1 MPYLKLLHAKGS
13 QVHGLSRDVTTL
25 GRSGEA
31 DIAIRGDRGVSKLHA
46 RIKTEAS
53 GYVIADLDSRNG
65 TYVNDHKVGDEPAPL
80 LPGDHIRIGQTIL
93 VFEAGEPAGA
103 GSAGGKSAGE
113 PAGAGSAWEAPEG
126 TEPEESTDDL
136 QAPASLFRVDQLPY
150 TMAGGTPGLRR
161 EDTDGQLLKLTELS
175 KEVMTS
181 RSETELGDLV
191 TRSLLEWLEA
201 DCCAIVHPVET
212 GDGYDFEIQTLAS
225 RPGCEDRS
233 ISISTTAVK
242 QALENR
248 MASITSNA
256 LGDER
261 FRDQQSV
268 IVRRLVSILCV
279 PLWHEDRVLGLL
291 YLDSSDPT
299 VQFTVDHLGLSSAV
313 ANLTAI
319 KTDNLRLFDA
329 AVARSALDKELALA
343 GEIQAGLLPG
353 ESYAFNMLA
362 CAGKHVSCEEI
373 GGDYYDFIPYSD
385 DALTVTIADVTGHGP
400 SSALLMV
407 ACKTMLT
414 TLIDTGIPL
423 EERVRRL
430 NEYMIHHSVASQF
443 ITFFHAEI
451 DTRAKTLRYCNAGHN
466 PPMLLSPAET
476 PLEKLAPASPP
487 LGILSCT
494 FEAETTAFMPGTK
507 LVMYT
512 DGVTE
517 AANAAGELYEERR
530 LESLLTEHR
539 RQNAGDLKDTVMASV
554 FGFSAG
560 SRQCDDVT
568 LAVVE
573 HTCAAP

>member
-1 MPYLKLLHAKGS
+1 MPYLKLLHGKDS
-13 QVHGLSRDVTTL
+13 QVHVLSRDVTTL
-25 GRSGEA
+25 GRAGEA

-46 RIKTEAS
+46 RIETEAS
-53 GYVIADLDSRNG
+53 GYVIVDMGSRNG
-65 TYVNDHKVGDEPAPL
+65 TYVNDHPIGGEPAPL
-80 LPGDHIRIGQTIL
+80 LPGDRIRLGRSVF
-93 VFEAGEPAGA
+93 VFEGGE
-103 GSAGGKSAGE
+103 
-113 PAGAGSAWEAPEG
+113 PEG
-126 TEPEESTDDL
+126 TVPEERTDDL
-136 QAPASLFRVDQLPY
+136 QAPASLFRADQLPY
-150 TMAGGTPGLRR
+150 TMAGGTPAVRP
-161 EDTDGQLLKLTELS
+161 EDTDGRLLKLTELS

-181 RSETELGDLV
+181 RSEAELGALV

-201 DCCAIVHPVET
+201 DCCAIVHPVES

-225 RPGCEDRS
+225 RPGYEGRS

-261 FRDQQSV
+261 FRDRQSV

-279 PLWHEDRVLGLL
+279 PLWHEDRVFGLL
-291 YLDSSDPT
+291 YLDSSDPA
-299 VQFTVDHLGLSSAV
+299 VQFSVDHLGLSSAV

-329 AVARSALDKELALA
+329 AVAKSALDKELALA

-353 ESYAFNMLA
+353 ESYAFNTLS
-362 CAGKHVSCEEI
+362 CAGTHVSCEEI
-373 GGDYYDFIPYSD
+373 GGDYYDFIPLGKD
-385 DALTVTIADVTGHGP
+385 VLTVTIADVTGHGP

-414 TLIDTGIPL
+414 TLIDIGVPL
-423 EERVRRL
+423 VERVGRL
-430 NEYMIHHSVASQF
+430 NQYILHHSSVSQF

-451 DTRAKTLRYCNAGHN
+451 DIRAKTLSYCNAGHN
-466 PPMLLSPAET
+466 PPMLLSQDGPVQ
-476 PLEKLAPASPP
+476 KLPPVTPP
-487 LGILSCT
+487 LGIAAVS
-494 FEAETTAFMPGTK
+494 FETETVRFEPGTK

-517 AANAAGELYEERR
+517 AANAVGELYEEQR
-530 LESLLTEHR
+530 LESLLTKHR
-539 RQNAGDLKDTVMASV
+539 RQGAGALKDTVMAAV

-573 HTCAAP
+573 FAGA

>member
-1 MPYLKLLHAKGS
+1 MPYLKLLHGKDS
-13 QVHGLSRDVTTL
+13 QVHVLSRDVTTL

-46 RIKTEAS
+46 RIETEAS
-53 GYVIADLDSRNG
+53 GYVIADLGSRNG
-65 TYVNDHKVGDEPAPL
+65 TYVNDHPIGGEPAPL
-80 LPGDHIRIGQTIL
+80 LPGDRIRLGQSVF
-93 VFEAGEPAGA
+93 VFEGGE
-103 GSAGGKSAGE
+103 
-113 PAGAGSAWEAPEG
+113 PEG
-126 TEPEESTDDL
+126 TVPEERTDDL
-136 QAPASLFRVDQLPY
+136 QAPASLFRADQLPF
-150 TMAGGTPGLRR
+150 TMAGGTPAVRP
-161 EDTDGQLLKLTELS
+161 EDTDGRLLKLTELS

-181 RSETELGDLV
+181 RSEAELGALV

-201 DCCAIVHPVET
+201 DCCAIVHPVES

-225 RPGCEDRS
+225 RPGYEGRS

-261 FRDQQSV
+261 FRDRQSV

-279 PLWHEDRVLGLL
+279 PLWHEDRVFGLL
-291 YLDSSDPT
+291 YLDSSDPA

-329 AVARSALDKELALA
+329 AVAKSALDKELALA

-353 ESYAFNMLA
+353 ESYAFNTLA
-362 CAGKHVSCEEI
+362 CAGTHVSCEEI
-373 GGDYYDFIPYSD
+373 GGDYYDFIPLGED
-385 DALTVTIADVTGHGP
+385 VLTVTIADVTGHGP

-414 TLIDTGIPL
+414 TLVDIGVPL
-423 EERVRRL
+423 VERVGRL
-430 NEYMIHHSVASQF
+430 NEYILHHSSVSQF

-451 DTRAKTLRYCNAGHN
+451 DIRAKTLSYCNAGHN
-466 PPMLLSPAET
+466 PPMLLSQDGPVQ
-476 PLEKLAPASPP
+476 KLPPVTPP
-487 LGILSCT
+487 LGIAAVS
-494 FEAETTAFMPGTK
+494 FETETVRFEPGTR

-517 AANAAGELYEERR
+517 AANPDGELFEEQR
-530 LESLLTEHR
+530 LESLLTKHR
-539 RQNAGDLKDTVMASV
+539 RQGAGALKDTVMAAV

-573 HTCAAP
+573 FAGA

>member
-1 MPYLKLLHAKGS
+1 MPYLKLLHGKDS
-13 QVHGLSRDVTTL
+13 QVHVLSRDVTTL

-46 RIKTEAS
+46 RIETEAS
-53 GYVIADLDSRNG
+53 GYVIADLGSRNG
-65 TYVNDHKVGDEPAPL
+65 TYVNDHPIGGEPAPL
-80 LPGDHIRIGQTIL
+80 LPGDRIRLGRSVF
-93 VFEAGEPAGA
+93 VFEGGE
-103 GSAGGKSAGE
+103 
-113 PAGAGSAWEAPEG
+113 PEG
-126 TEPEESTDDL
+126 TVPEERTDDL
-136 QAPASLFRVDQLPY
+136 QAPASLFRADRLPF
-150 TMAGGTPGLRR
+150 TMAGGTPAVRP
-161 EDTDGQLLKLTELS
+161 EDTDGRLLKLTELS

-181 RSETELGDLV
+181 RSEAELGALV

-201 DCCAIVHPVET
+201 DCCAIVHPVES

-225 RPGCEDRS
+225 RPGYEGRS

-261 FRDQQSV
+261 FRDRQSV

-279 PLWHEDRVLGLL
+279 PLWHEDRVFGLL
-291 YLDSSDPT
+291 YLDSSDPA
-299 VQFTVDHLGLSSAV
+299 VQFSVDHLGLSSAV

-329 AVARSALDKELALA
+329 AVAKSALDKELALA

-353 ESYAFNMLA
+353 ESYAFNTLA
-362 CAGKHVSCEEI
+362 CAGTHVSCEEI
-373 GGDYYDFIPYSD
+373 GGDYYDFIPLGED
-385 DALTVTIADVTGHGP
+385 VLTVTIADVTGHGP

-414 TLIDTGIPL
+414 TLVDIGVPL
-423 EERVRRL
+423 VERVGRL
-430 NEYMIHHSVASQF
+430 NEYILHHSSVSQF

-451 DTRAKTLRYCNAGHN
+451 DIRAKTLSYCNAGHN
-466 PPMLLSPAET
+466 PPMLLSQDGPVQ
-476 PLEKLAPASPP
+476 KLPPVTPP
-487 LGILSCT
+487 LGIAAVS
-494 FEAETTAFMPGTK
+494 FETETVRFEPGTR

-517 AANAAGELYEERR
+517 AANPDGELFEEQR
-530 LESLLTEHR
+530 LESLLTKHR
-539 RQNAGDLKDTVMASV
+539 RQGAGAMKDTVMAAV

-573 HTCAAP
+573 FAGA

>member
-1 MPYLKLLHAKGS
+1 MPYLKLLYAEEP
-13 QVHGLSRDVTTL
+13 QVHVLSRDVTTL

-31 DIAIRGDRGVSKLHA
+31 DIALRGDRGVSKLHA
-46 RIKTEAS
+46 RIETEAS
-53 GYVIADLDSRNG
+53 GYVIADLGSRNG
-65 TYVNDHKVGDEPAPL
+65 TYVNDHPVGGEPAPL
-80 LPGDHIRIGQTIL
+80 LPGDRIRLGRSVF
-93 VFEAGEPAGA
+93 VFEGGEPGVAGPAGEASGGTEPAGN
-103 GSAGGKSAGE
+103 
-113 PAGAGSAWEAPEG
+113 
-126 TEPEESTDDL
+126 EPEESTDDL
-136 QAPASLFRVDQLPY
+136 QAPASLFRADRLPY
-150 TMAGGTPGLRR
+150 TMAGGTPPERH
-161 EDTDGQLLKLTELS
+161 EDIDGRLLKLTELS
-175 KEVMTS
+175 KEVMTA
-181 RSETELGDLV
+181 RSEAELGALV
-191 TRSLLEWLEA
+191 TRNLLEWLEA
-201 DCCAIVHPVET
+201 DCCAIVHPIEA

-225 RPGCEDRS
+225 RPGYEDRS

-261 FRDQQSV
+261 FRDRQSV

-279 PLWHEDRVLGLL
+279 PLWHEDRVFGLL
-291 YLDSSDPT
+291 YLDSADPA

-329 AVARSALDKELALA
+329 AVAKSALDKELALA

-353 ESYAFNMLA
+353 ESYAFNTLA
-362 CAGKHVSCEEI
+362 CAGTHVSCEEI
-373 GGDYYDFIPYSD
+373 GGDYYDFIPYGD
-385 DALTVTIADVTGHGP
+385 DVLTVTIADVTGHGP

-414 TLIDTGIPL
+414 TLIDIGVPL
-423 EERVRRL
+423 VERVGRL
-430 NEYMIHHSVASQF
+430 NEYILHHSSVSQF
-443 ITFFHAEI
+443 ITFFHADI
-451 DTRAKTLRYCNAGHN
+451 DTRASILRYCNAGHN
-466 PPMLLSPAET
+466 PPMLLSGAGPVQ
-476 PLEKLAPASPP
+476 KLHPVTPP
-487 LGILSCT
+487 LGIAAVS
-494 FEAETTAFMPGTK
+494 FEVETVRFEPGTK

-517 AANAAGELYEERR
+517 AANAGGELYEEQR
-530 LESLLTEHR
+530 LESLVTKHR
-539 RQNAGDLKDTVMASV
+539 RQDAGALKDTVMAAV

-573 HTCAAP
+573 HTQAQ

>member
-1 MPYLKLLHAKGS
+1 MTYLKLLHGKDS
-13 QVHGLSRDVTTL
+13 QVHVLSRDVTTL

-46 RIKTEAS
+46 RIETEVS
-53 GYVIADLDSRNG
+53 GYVIADLGSRNG
-65 TYVNDHKVGDEPAPL
+65 TYVNDHPIGGEPAPL
-80 LPGDHIRIGQTIL
+80 LPGDRIRLGRSVF
-93 VFEAGEPAGA
+93 VFEGGE
-103 GSAGGKSAGE
+103 
-113 PAGAGSAWEAPEG
+113 PEG
-126 TEPEESTDDL
+126 TVPEERTDDL
-136 QAPASLFRVDQLPY
+136 QAPASLFRADRLPF
-150 TMAGGTPGLRR
+150 TMAGGTPAVRP
-161 EDTDGQLLKLTELS
+161 EDTDGRLLKLTELS

-181 RSETELGDLV
+181 RSEAELGALV

-201 DCCAIVHPVET
+201 DCCAIVHPVES

-225 RPGCEDRS
+225 RPGYEGRS

-261 FRDQQSV
+261 FRDRQSV

-279 PLWHEDRVLGLL
+279 PLWHEDRVFGLL
-291 YLDSSDPT
+291 YLDSSDPA

-329 AVARSALDKELALA
+329 AVAKSALDKELALA

-353 ESYAFNMLA
+353 ESYAFNTLA
-362 CAGKHVSCEEI
+362 CAGTHVSCEEI
-373 GGDYYDFIPYSD
+373 GGDYYDFIPLGED
-385 DALTVTIADVTGHGP
+385 VLTVTIADVTGHGP

-414 TLIDTGIPL
+414 TLVDIGVPL
-423 EERVRRL
+423 VERVGRL
-430 NEYMIHHSVASQF
+430 NEYILHHSSVSQF

-451 DTRAKTLRYCNAGHN
+451 DIRAKTLSYCNAGHN
-466 PPMLLSPAET
+466 PPMLLSQDGPVQ
-476 PLEKLAPASPP
+476 KLPPVTPP
-487 LGILSCT
+487 LGIAAVS
-494 FEAETTAFMPGTK
+494 FETETVRFEPGTR

-517 AANAAGELYEERR
+517 AANPDGELFEEQR
-530 LESLLTEHR
+530 LESLLTKHR
-539 RQNAGDLKDTVMASV
+539 RQGAGAMKDTVMAAV

-573 HTCAAP
+573 FAGA

>member
-1 MPYLKLLHAKGS
+1 MPYLKLLRAKDP
-13 QVHGLSRDVTTL
+13 QVHVLSGDSTTL

-31 DIAIRGDRGVSKLHA
+31 DIAIRGDRGVSKRHA
-46 RIKTEAS
+46 RIETEAS
-53 GYVIADLDSRNG
+53 GYAIADLGSRNG
-65 TYVNDHKVGDEPAPL
+65 TYVNDHPVGGEPAPL
-80 LPGDHIRIGQTIL
+80 LSGDHIRIGRTVL

-103 GSAGGKSAGE
+103 KSAGE
-113 PAGAGSAWEAPEG
+113 AHAGKEPEVS
-126 TEPEESTDDL
+126 TDAEESTNDL
-136 QAPASLFRVDQLPY
+136 HAPPSLFRADQLPY
-150 TMAGGTPGLRR
+150 TMAGGTHGLRR
-161 EDTDGQLLKLTELS
+161 EEADGQLLKLTELS
-175 KEVMTS
+175 KEVMTA
-181 RSETELGDLV
+181 RSEAELGDLV
-191 TRSLLEWLEA
+191 TRSLLEWLAA

-225 RPGCEDRS
+225 RPGYGDRS

-279 PLWHEDRVLGLL
+279 PLWHEDRVFGLL
-291 YLDSSDPT
+291 YLDSADPA

-353 ESYAFNMLA
+353 ESYAFGALA

-373 GGDYYDFIPYSD
+373 GGDYYDFIPYGEEV
-385 DALTVTIADVTGHGP
+385 LTVTIADVTGHGP

-414 TLIDTGIPL
+414 TLIDIGVPL
-423 EERVRRL
+423 VERVGRL
-430 NEYMIHHSVASQF
+430 NEYILHHSTGSQF

-451 DTRAKTLRYCNAGHN
+451 SLADRTLRYCNAGHN

-507 LVMYT
+507 LIMYT

-517 AANAAGELYEERR
+517 AASPDGELYEEQR
-530 LESLLTEHR
+530 LESLLTKHR
-539 RQNAGDLKDTVMASV
+539 HQDAGDLKDTVMAEV
-554 FGFSAG
+554 FKFSAG

-573 HTCAAP
+573 HT

>member
-1 MPYLKLLHAKGS
+1 MPYLKLLHGKDS
-13 QVHGLSRDVTTL
+13 QVHVLSRDVTTL

-46 RIKTEAS
+46 RIETEAS
-53 GYVIADLDSRNG
+53 GYVIADLGSRNG
-65 TYVNDHKVGDEPAPL
+65 TYVNDHPIGGEPAPL
-80 LPGDHIRIGQTIL
+80 LPGDRIRLGRSVF
-93 VFEAGEPAGA
+93 VFEGGE
-103 GSAGGKSAGE
+103 
-113 PAGAGSAWEAPEG
+113 PEG
-126 TEPEESTDDL
+126 TVPEERTDDL
-136 QAPASLFRVDQLPY
+136 QAPASLFRADRLPF
-150 TMAGGTPGLRR
+150 TMAGGTPAVRP
-161 EDTDGQLLKLTELS
+161 EDTDGRLLKLTELS

-181 RSETELGDLV
+181 RSEAELGALV

-201 DCCAIVHPVET
+201 DCCAIVHPVES

-225 RPGCEDRS
+225 RPGYEGRS

-261 FRDQQSV
+261 FRDRQSV

-279 PLWHEDRVLGLL
+279 PLWHEDRVFGLL
-291 YLDSSDPT
+291 YLDSSDPA
-299 VQFTVDHLGLSSAV
+299 VQFSVDHLGLSSAV

-353 ESYAFNMLA
+353 ESYAFNTLA
-362 CAGKHVSCEEI
+362 CAGTHVSCEEI
-373 GGDYYDFIPYSD
+373 GGDYYDFIPLGED
-385 DALTVTIADVTGHGP
+385 VLTVTIADVTGHGP

-414 TLIDTGIPL
+414 TLVDIGVPL
-423 EERVRRL
+423 VERVGRL
-430 NEYMIHHSVASQF
+430 NEYILHHSSVSQF

-451 DTRAKTLRYCNAGHN
+451 DIRAKTLSYCNAGHN
-466 PPMLLSPAET
+466 PPMLLSQDGPVQ
-476 PLEKLAPASPP
+476 KLPPVTPP
-487 LGILSCT
+487 LGIAAVS
-494 FEAETTAFMPGTK
+494 FETETVRFEPGTR

-517 AANAAGELYEERR
+517 AANPDGELFEEQR
-530 LESLLTEHR
+530 LESLLTKHR
-539 RQNAGDLKDTVMASV
+539 RQGAGAMKDTVMAAV

-573 HTCAAP
+573 FAGA

>member
-1 MPYLKLLHAKGS
+1 MPYLKLLHGKDS
-13 QVHGLSRDVTTL
+13 QVHVLSRDVTTL

-46 RIKTEAS
+46 RIETEAS
-53 GYVIADLDSRNG
+53 GYAIADLGSRNG
-65 TYVNDHKVGDEPAPL
+65 TYVNDHPIGGEPAPL
-80 LPGDHIRIGQTIL
+80 LPGDRIRLGRSVF
-93 VFEAGEPAGA
+93 VFEGGE
-103 GSAGGKSAGE
+103 
-113 PAGAGSAWEAPEG
+113 PEG
-126 TEPEESTDDL
+126 TVPEERTDDL
-136 QAPASLFRVDQLPY
+136 LAPASLFRADRLPY
-150 TMAGGTPGLRR
+150 TMAGGTPAVRP
-161 EDTDGQLLKLTELS
+161 EDTDGRLLKLTELS

-181 RSETELGDLV
+181 RSEAELGALV

-201 DCCAIVHPVET
+201 DCCAIVHPVES

-225 RPGCEDRS
+225 RPGYEGRS

-261 FRDQQSV
+261 FRDRQSV

-279 PLWHEDRVLGLL
+279 PLWHEDRVFGLL
-291 YLDSSDPT
+291 YLDSSDPA

-329 AVARSALDKELALA
+329 AVAKSALDKELALA

-353 ESYAFNMLA
+353 ESYAFNTLA
-362 CAGKHVSCEEI
+362 CAGTHVSCEEI
-373 GGDYYDFIPYSD
+373 GGDYYDFIPFGEGV
-385 DALTVTIADVTGHGP
+385 LTVTIADVTGHGP

-414 TLIDTGIPL
+414 TLVDIGVPL
-423 EERVRRL
+423 VERVGRL
-430 NEYMIHHSVASQF
+430 NQYILHHSSVSQF

-451 DTRAKTLRYCNAGHN
+451 DIRAKTLRYCNAGHN
-466 PPMLLSPAET
+466 PPMLLSQDGPVQ
-476 PLEKLAPASPP
+476 KLPPVTPP
-487 LGILSCT
+487 LGIAAVS
-494 FEAETTAFMPGTK
+494 FETETVRFEPGTR

-517 AANAAGELYEERR
+517 AANPDGELFEEQR
-530 LESLLTEHR
+530 LESLLTKHR
-539 RQNAGDLKDTVMASV
+539 RQGAGALKDTVMAAV

-573 HTCAAP
+573 HTGA

>member
-1 MPYLKLLHAKGS
+1 MPYLKLLHAKTP
-13 QVHGLSRDVTTL
+13 QVHALSRDVTVL

-46 RIKTEAS
+46 RIETEAS
-53 GYVIADLDSRNG
+53 GYVIADLGSRNG
-65 TYVNDHKVGDEPAPL
+65 TYVNDHPVGGEPAPL
-80 LPGDHIRIGQTIL
+80 LPGDRIRIGQTIL
-93 VFEAGEPAGA
+93 VFEAGAPSGA
-103 GSAGGKSAGE
+103 
-113 PAGAGSAWEAPEG
+113 
-126 TEPEESTDDL
+126 
-136 QAPASLFRVDQLPY
+136 APAAKEDGPQAQPSLFRADQLPY
-150 TMAGGTPGLRR
+150 TMAGRAGGTPAVKP
-161 EDTDGQLLKLTELS
+161 EETDSRLLKLTELS
-175 KEVMTS
+175 KEVMTA
-181 RSETELGDLV
+181 RSEAELGALV

-201 DCCAIVHPVET
+201 DCCAIVQPVET
-212 GDGYDFEIQTLAS
+212 GDGYEFEIQTLAS
-225 RPGCEDRS
+225 RPGYEDRS

-261 FRDQQSV
+261 FRDRQSV
-268 IVRRLVSILCV
+268 IVRGLVSILCV
-279 PLWHEDRVLGLL
+279 PLWHEDRVFGLL
-291 YLDSSDPT
+291 YLDSADPA
-299 VQFTVDHLGLSSAV
+299 VQFSVDHLGLSSAV

-329 AVARSALDKELALA
+329 AVAKSALDKELALA

-353 ESYAFNMLA
+353 ESYAFNTLA
-362 CAGKHVSCEEI
+362 CAGTHVSCEEI
-373 GGDYYDFIPYSD
+373 GGDYYDFIPYGED
-385 DALTVTIADVTGHGP
+385 VLTVTIADVTGHGP

-414 TLIDTGIPL
+414 TLIDIGVPL
-423 EERVRRL
+423 VERVGRL
-430 NEYMIHHSVASQF
+430 NEYMLQHSSVSQF

-451 DTRAKTLRYCNAGHN
+451 DTRADTLRYCNAGHN
-466 PPMLLSPAET
+466 PPMLLAGEGPVQ
-476 PLEKLAPASPP
+476 KLHSVTPP
-487 LGILSCT
+487 LGIAAVS
-494 FEAETTAFMPGTK
+494 FEMEAVRFGPGTR

-517 AANAAGELYEERR
+517 AANADGELYEEQR
-530 LESLLTEHR
+530 LECLLTKHR
-539 RQNAGDLKDTVMASV
+539 RQDAGALKDTVMTAV

-573 HTCAAP
+573 HTGA

>member
-1 MPYLKLLHAKGS
+1 MPYLKLLHGKDS
-13 QVHGLSRDVTTL
+13 QVHVLSRDVTTL

-46 RIKTEAS
+46 RIETEAS
-53 GYVIADLDSRNG
+53 GYAIADLGSRNG
-65 TYVNDHKVGDEPAPL
+65 TYVNDHPIGGEPAPL
-80 LPGDHIRIGQTIL
+80 LSGDRIRLGRSVF
-93 VFEAGEPAGA
+93 VFEGGE
-103 GSAGGKSAGE
+103 
-113 PAGAGSAWEAPEG
+113 PEG
-126 TEPEESTDDL
+126 TVPEERTDDL
-136 QAPASLFRVDQLPY
+136 LAPASLFRADRLPY
-150 TMAGGTPGLRR
+150 TMAGGTPAVRP
-161 EDTDGQLLKLTELS
+161 EDTDGRLLKLTELS

-181 RSETELGDLV
+181 HSEAELGALV

-201 DCCAIVHPVET
+201 DCCAIVHPVES

-225 RPGCEDRS
+225 RPGYDGRS

-261 FRDQQSV
+261 FRDRQSV

-279 PLWHEDRVLGLL
+279 PLWHEDRVFGLL
-291 YLDSSDPT
+291 YLDSSDPA

-329 AVARSALDKELALA
+329 AVAKSALDKELALA

-353 ESYAFNMLA
+353 ESYAFNTLA
-362 CAGKHVSCEEI
+362 CAGTHVSCEEI
-373 GGDYYDFIPYSD
+373 GGDYYDFIPLGED
-385 DALTVTIADVTGHGP
+385 VLTVTIADVTGHGP

-414 TLIDTGIPL
+414 TLVDIGVPL
-423 EERVRRL
+423 VERVGRL
-430 NEYMIHHSVASQF
+430 NEYILHHSSVSQF

-451 DTRAKTLRYCNAGHN
+451 DIRAKTLRYCNAGHN
-466 PPMLLSPAET
+466 PPMLLSQDGPVQ
-476 PLEKLAPASPP
+476 KLPPVTPP
-487 LGILSCT
+487 LGIAAVS
-494 FEAETTAFMPGTK
+494 FETETVRFEPGTK

-517 AANAAGELYEERR
+517 AANAVGELYEEQR
-530 LESLLTEHR
+530 LESLLTKHR
-539 RQNAGDLKDTVMASV
+539 RQGAGALKDTVMAAV

-573 HTCAAP
+573 FAGA

>member
-1 MPYLKLLHAKGS
+1 MPYLKLLHAKDP
-13 QVHGLSRDVTTL
+13 QVHVLSRDVTTL

-31 DIAIRGDRGVSKLHA
+31 DIALRGDRGVSKLHA
-46 RIKTEAS
+46 RIETEAS
-53 GYVIADLDSRNG
+53 GYVISDLGSRNG
-65 TYVNDHKVGDEPAPL
+65 TYVNDHPVGGEPAPL
-80 LPGDHIRIGQTIL
+80 LPGDRIRLGRSVF
-93 VFEAGEPAGA
+93 VFEGGEPGGAVPAGEASWGA
-103 GSAGGKSAGE
+103 ESAGNE
-113 PAGAGSAWEAPEG
+113 PGGL
-126 TEPEESTDDL
+126 EPEESTDDL
-136 QAPASLFRVDQLPY
+136 QAPASLFRADQLPY
-150 TMAGGTPGLRR
+150 TMAGGTPAVRQ
-161 EDTDGQLLKLTELS
+161 EDTDGRLLKLTELS
-175 KEVMTS
+175 KEVMTA
-181 RSETELGDLV
+181 RSEAELGALV

-225 RPGCEDRS
+225 RPGYEDRS

-261 FRDQQSV
+261 FRDRQSV

-279 PLWHEDRVLGLL
+279 PLWHEDRVFGLL
-291 YLDSSDPT
+291 YLDSADPA
-299 VQFTVDHLGLSSAV
+299 VQFTVDQLGLSSAV

-329 AVARSALDKELALA
+329 AVAKSAMDKELALA

-353 ESYAFNMLA
+353 ESYAFNTLA
-362 CAGKHVSCEEI
+362 CAGAHVSCEEI
-373 GGDYYDFIPYSD
+373 GGDYYDFIPYGD
-385 DALTVTIADVTGHGP
+385 DVLTVTIADVTGHGP

-414 TLIDTGIPL
+414 TLIDIGVPL
-423 EERVRRL
+423 VERVGRL
-430 NEYMIHHSVASQF
+430 NEYILHHSSVSQF

-451 DTRAKTLRYCNAGHN
+451 DTRAKILRYCNAGHN
-466 PPMLLSPAET
+466 PPMLLPRDG
-476 PLEKLAPASPP
+476 PVQKLHPVTPP
-487 LGILSCT
+487 LGIAAVP
-494 FEAETTAFMPGTK
+494 FETETVPFEPGSR
-507 LVMYT
+507 LFMYT

-517 AANAAGELYEERR
+517 AANAGGELYEERR
-530 LESLLTEHR
+530 LESLLTNHR
-539 RQNAGDLKDTVMASV
+539 HLDAGALKDTVMAEV

-573 HTCAAP
+573 HTRAQ

>member
-1 MPYLKLLHAKGS
+1 MPYLKLLHAKTP
-13 QVHGLSRDVTTL
+13 QVHALSRDVTVL

-31 DIAIRGDRGVSKLHA
+31 DIAIPGDRGVSKLHA
-46 RIKTEAS
+46 RIETEAS
-53 GYVIADLDSRNG
+53 GYVIADLGSRNG
-65 TYVNDHKVGDEPAPL
+65 TYVNNHPIGSEPAPL
-80 LPGDHIRIGQTIL
+80 LPGDRIRIGQTIL
-93 VFEAGEPAGA
+93 TFEDGEPAGA
-103 GSAGGKSAGE
+103 
-113 PAGAGSAWEAPEG
+113 
-126 TEPEESTDDL
+126 
-136 QAPASLFRVDQLPY
+136 APAAKEVVPQAQPSLFRADRLPY
-150 TMAGGTPGLRR
+150 TMAGSSGGTPAVKP
-161 EDTDGQLLKLTELS
+161 EETDSRLLKLTELS
-175 KEVMTS
+175 KVVMTA
-181 RSETELGDLV
+181 RSEAELGALV

-225 RPGCEDRS
+225 RPGYEDRS

-261 FRDQQSV
+261 FRDRQSV
-268 IVRRLVSILCV
+268 IVRGLVSILCV
-279 PLWHEDRVLGLL
+279 PLWHEDRVFGLL
-291 YLDSSDPT
+291 YLDSADPS

-353 ESYAFNMLA
+353 ENYTFNMLA
-362 CAGKHVSCEEI
+362 CAGTHVSCEEI
-373 GGDYYDFIPYSD
+373 GGDYYDFIPYGED
-385 DALTVTIADVTGHGP
+385 VLTVTIADVTGHGP

-414 TLIDTGIPL
+414 TLIDIGVPL
-423 EERVRRL
+423 VERVGRL
-430 NEYMIHHSVASQF
+430 NEYMLQHSSVSQF

-451 DTRAKTLRYCNAGHN
+451 DTRANTLRYCNAGHN
-466 PPMLLSPAET
+466 PPMLLAGEGPVQ
-476 PLEKLAPASPP
+476 KLHPVTPP
-487 LGILSCT
+487 LGIAAIS
-494 FEAETTAFMPGTK
+494 FEMDTVRFEPGTR

-517 AANAAGELYEERR
+517 AANADGELYEEQR
-530 LESLLTEHR
+530 LECLLSQHR
-539 RQNAGDLKDTVMASV
+539 RQDAGALKDTVMAAV

-560 SRQCDDVT
+560 ARQCDDVT

-573 HTCAAP
+573 HAGA

>member
-1 MPYLKLLHAKGS
+1 MPYLKLLHGKGS
-13 QVHGLSRDVTTL
+13 QVHVLSRDVTTL

-31 DIAIRGDRGVSKLHA
+31 DVAIRGDRGVSKLHA
-46 RIKTEAS
+46 RIETEAS
-53 GYVIADLDSRNG
+53 GYVIADLGSRNG
-65 TYVNDHKVGDEPAPL
+65 TYVNDHPIGGEPAPL
-80 LPGDHIRIGQTIL
+80 LPGDRIRLGRSVF
-93 VFEAGEPAGA
+93 VFEGGE
-103 GSAGGKSAGE
+103 
-113 PAGAGSAWEAPEG
+113 PEG
-126 TEPEESTDDL
+126 TVPEERTDDL
-136 QAPASLFRVDQLPY
+136 QAPASLFRADQLPF
-150 TMAGGTPGLRR
+150 TMVGGAPAVRP
-161 EDTDGQLLKLTELS
+161 EDTDGRLLKLTELS

-181 RSETELGDLV
+181 RSEAELGALV

-201 DCCAIVHPVET
+201 DCCAIVHPVES

-225 RPGCEDRS
+225 RPGYEGRS

-261 FRDQQSV
+261 FRDRQSV

-279 PLWHEDRVLGLL
+279 PLWHEDRVFGLL
-291 YLDSSDPT
+291 YLDSSDPA
-299 VQFTVDHLGLSSAV
+299 VQFSVDHLGLSSAV

-329 AVARSALDKELALA
+329 AVAKSALDKELALA

-353 ESYAFNMLA
+353 ESYAFNTLA
-362 CAGKHVSCEEI
+362 CAGTHVSCEEI
-373 GGDYYDFIPYSD
+373 GGDYYDFIPFGED
-385 DALTVTIADVTGHGP
+385 VLTVTIADVTGHGP

-414 TLIDTGIPL
+414 TLVDIGVPL
-423 EERVRRL
+423 VERVGRL
-430 NEYMIHHSVASQF
+430 NEYILHHSSVSQF

-451 DTRAKTLRYCNAGHN
+451 DIRAKTLSYCNAGHN
-466 PPMLLSPAET
+466 PPMLLSQDGPVQ
-476 PLEKLAPASPP
+476 KLPPVTPP
-487 LGILSCT
+487 LGIAAISFQT
-494 FEAETTAFMPGTK
+494 ETVRFEPGTR

-517 AANAAGELYEERR
+517 AANAVGEQYEEQR
-530 LESLLTEHR
+530 LESLLTKHR
-539 RQNAGDLKDTVMASV
+539 RQGAGALKDTVMAAVS
-554 FGFSAG
+554 GFSAG

-573 HTCAAP
+573 FAGP

>member
-1 MPYLKLLHAKGS
+1 MPYLKLLHGKDS
-13 QVHGLSRDVTTL
+13 QVHVLSRDVTTL

-31 DIAIRGDRGVSKLHA
+31 DIAVRGDRGVSKLHA
-46 RIKTEAS
+46 RIETEAS
-53 GYVIADLDSRNG
+53 GYVIADLGSRNG
-65 TYVNDHKVGDEPAPL
+65 TYVNDHPIGGEPAPL
-80 LPGDHIRIGQTIL
+80 LPGDRIRLGRSVF
-93 VFEAGEPAGA
+93 VFEGGE
-103 GSAGGKSAGE
+103 
-113 PAGAGSAWEAPEG
+113 PEG
-126 TEPEESTDDL
+126 TVPEERTDDL

-150 TMAGGTPGLRR
+150 TMAGGTPPVRP
-161 EDTDGQLLKLTELS
+161 EDTDGRLLKLTELS

-181 RSETELGDLV
+181 RSEAELGALV

-201 DCCAIVHPVET
+201 DCCAIVHPVES

-225 RPGCEDRS
+225 RPGYEGRS

-261 FRDQQSV
+261 FRDRQSV

-279 PLWHEDRVLGLL
+279 PLWHEDRVFGLL
-291 YLDSSDPT
+291 YLDSSDPA
-299 VQFTVDHLGLSSAV
+299 VQFTEDHLGLSSAV

-329 AVARSALDKELALA
+329 AVAKSALDKELALA

-353 ESYAFNMLA
+353 ESYAFNTLA
-362 CAGKHVSCEEI
+362 CAGTHVSCEEI
-373 GGDYYDFIPYSD
+373 GGDYYDFIPLGED
-385 DALTVTIADVTGHGP
+385 VLTVTIADVTGHGP

-414 TLIDTGIPL
+414 TLVDIGVPL
-423 EERVRRL
+423 VERVGRL
-430 NEYMIHHSVASQF
+430 NEYILHHSSVSQF

-451 DTRAKTLRYCNAGHN
+451 DIRAKTLSYCNAGHN
-466 PPMLLSPAET
+466 PPMLLSQDGPVQ
-476 PLEKLAPASPP
+476 KLPPVTPP
-487 LGILSCT
+487 LGIAAVS
-494 FEAETTAFMPGTK
+494 FETETVRFEPGTR

-517 AANAAGELYEERR
+517 AANPDGELFEEQR
-530 LESLLTEHR
+530 LESLLTKHR
-539 RQNAGDLKDTVMASV
+539 RQGAGVLKDTVMAAV

-573 HTCAAP
+573 FAGA

>member
-1 MPYLKLLHAKGS
+1 MPYLKLLHGKDS
-13 QVHGLSRDVTTL
+13 QVHVLSRDVTTL

-46 RIKTEAS
+46 RIETEAS
-53 GYVIADLDSRNG
+53 GYVIADLGSRNG
-65 TYVNDHKVGDEPAPL
+65 TYVNDHPIGGEPAPL
-80 LPGDHIRIGQTIL
+80 LPGDRIRLGRSVF
-93 VFEAGEPAGA
+93 VFEGGE
-103 GSAGGKSAGE
+103 
-113 PAGAGSAWEAPEG
+113 PEG
-126 TEPEESTDDL
+126 TVPEERTDDL
-136 QAPASLFRVDQLPY
+136 QAPASLFRADRLPY
-150 TMAGGTPGLRR
+150 TMAGGTPAVRP
-161 EDTDGQLLKLTELS
+161 EDTDGRLLKLTELS

-181 RSETELGDLV
+181 RSEAELGALV

-201 DCCAIVHPVET
+201 DCCAIVHPVES

-225 RPGCEDRS
+225 RPGYEGRS

-261 FRDQQSV
+261 FRDRQSV

-279 PLWHEDRVLGLL
+279 PLWHEDRVFGLL
-291 YLDSSDPT
+291 YLDSSDPA
-299 VQFTVDHLGLSSAV
+299 VQFSVDHLGLSSAV

-329 AVARSALDKELALA
+329 AVAKSALDKELALA

-353 ESYAFNMLA
+353 ESYAFNTLA
-362 CAGKHVSCEEI
+362 CAGTHVSCEEI
-373 GGDYYDFIPYSD
+373 GGDYYDFIPLGED
-385 DALTVTIADVTGHGP
+385 VLTVTIADVTGHGP

-414 TLIDTGIPL
+414 TLVDIGVPL
-423 EERVRRL
+423 VERVGRL
-430 NEYMIHHSVASQF
+430 NEYILHHSSVSQF

-451 DTRAKTLRYCNAGHN
+451 DIRAKTLSYCNAGHN
-466 PPMLLSPAET
+466 PPMLLSQDGPVQ
-476 PLEKLAPASPP
+476 KLPPVTPP
-487 LGILSCT
+487 LGIAAVS
-494 FEAETTAFMPGTK
+494 FETETVRFEPGTK

-517 AANAAGELYEERR
+517 AANPVGELYEEQR
-530 LESLLTEHR
+530 LESLLTKHR
-539 RQNAGDLKDTVMASV
+539 RQGAGALKDTVMAAV

-573 HTCAAP
+573 FAGA

>member
-1 MPYLKLLHAKGS
+1 MPYLKLLHAKDT
-13 QVHGLSRDVTTL
+13 QVHVLSRDVTTL

-31 DIAIRGDRGVSKLHA
+31 DIAIGGDRGVSKLHA
-46 RIKTEAS
+46 RIETEAS
-53 GYVIADLDSRNG
+53 GFVIADLGSRNG
-65 TYVNDHKVGDEPAPL
+65 TYVNDHPIGGEPAPL
-80 LPGDHIRIGQTIL
+80 LPGDRIRLGKSVF
-93 VFEAGEPAGA
+93 VFEGGEPEEAVLAREASGEA
-103 GSAGGKSAGE
+103 VSAGE
-113 PAGAGSAWEAPEG
+113 VSGG
-126 TEPEESTDDL
+126 TEPDESTDDL
-136 QAPASLFRVDQLPY
+136 QAPASLFRADQLPY
-150 TMAGGTPGLRR
+150 TMAGGTPAVRP
-161 EDTDGQLLKLTELS
+161 EDTDGRLLKLTELS
-175 KEVMTS
+175 KEVMTA
-181 RSETELGDLV
+181 RSEAELGALV

-212 GDGYDFEIQTLAS
+212 GDGYDFEVQTLAA
-225 RPGCEDRS
+225 RPGYENRS

-261 FRDQQSV
+261 FRDRQSV
-268 IVRRLVSILCV
+268 IVRGLVSILCV
-279 PLWHEDRVLGLL
+279 PLWHEDRVFGLL
-291 YLDSSDPT
+291 YLDSADPA

-329 AVARSALDKELALA
+329 AVAKSALDKELALA

-362 CAGKHVSCEEI
+362 CAGTHVSCEEI
-373 GGDYYDFIPYSD
+373 GGDYYDFIPYGED
-385 DALTVTIADVTGHGP
+385 VLTVTIADVTGHGP

-414 TLIDTGIPL
+414 TLIDIGVSL
-423 EERVRRL
+423 EERVGRL
-430 NEYMIHHSVASQF
+430 NEYILHHSSVSQF

-451 DTRAKTLRYCNAGHN
+451 DTRANTLQYCNAGHN
-466 PPMLLSPAET
+466 PPLLLSGDGPV
-476 PLEKLAPASPP
+476 EKLHPVTPP
-487 LGILSCT
+487 LGIAAVA
-494 FEAETTAFMPGTK
+494 FETESVSFEPGTR

-517 AANAAGELYEERR
+517 AANAAGELYEEQR

-539 RQNAGDLKDTVMASV
+539 RLDAGALKDTVMAEV

-573 HTCAAP
+573 HTGT

>member
-1 MPYLKLLHAKGS
+1 MPYLKLLHAKTP
-13 QVHGLSRDVTTL
+13 QVHALSRDVTIL

-31 DIAIRGDRGVSKLHA
+31 DIAIPGDRGVSKLHA
-46 RIKTEAS
+46 QIETEAS
-53 GYVIADLDSRNG
+53 GYVIADLGSRNG
-65 TYVNDHKVGDEPAPL
+65 TYVNDHPIGGEPAPL
-80 LPGDHIRIGQTIL
+80 LPGDRIRLGRSVF
-93 VFEAGEPAGA
+93 VFEGGE
-103 GSAGGKSAGE
+103 
-113 PAGAGSAWEAPEG
+113 PEG
-126 TEPEESTDDL
+126 TVPEERTDDL
-136 QAPASLFRVDQLPY
+136 QAPASLFRADQLPF
-150 TMAGGTPGLRR
+150 TMAGGTPAVRP
-161 EDTDGQLLKLTELS
+161 EDTDGRLLKLTELS

-181 RSETELGDLV
+181 RSEAELGALV

-201 DCCAIVHPVET
+201 DCCAIVHPVES

-225 RPGCEDRS
+225 RPGYEGRS

-256 LGDER
+256 LGDEL
-261 FRDQQSV
+261 FRDRQSV

-279 PLWHEDRVLGLL
+279 PLWHEDRVFGLL
-291 YLDSSDPT
+291 YLDSADPS

-329 AVARSALDKELALA
+329 AVAKSALDKELALA

-353 ESYAFNMLA
+353 ESYAFNMLS
-362 CAGKHVSCEEI
+362 CAGTHVSCEEI
-373 GGDYYDFIPYSD
+373 GGDYYDFIPFGED
-385 DALTVTIADVTGHGP
+385 VLTVTIADVTGHGP

-414 TLIDTGIPL
+414 TLVDIGVPL
-423 EERVRRL
+423 VERVGRL
-430 NEYMIHHSVASQF
+430 NQYILHHSSVSQF

-451 DTRAKTLRYCNAGHN
+451 DIRAKTLSYCNAGHN
-466 PPMLLSPAET
+466 PPMLLSQDGPVQ
-476 PLEKLAPASPP
+476 KLPPVTPP
-487 LGILSCT
+487 LGIAAVS
-494 FEAETTAFMPGTK
+494 FETETVRFEPGTK

-517 AANAAGELYEERR
+517 ATNAVGELYEEQR
-530 LESLLTEHR
+530 LESLLTKHR
-539 RQNAGDLKDTVMASV
+539 RQGAGALKDTVMAAV

-573 HTCAAP
+573 FAGA